1 MERGRYALV
10 PGRLSERLQNFADV
24 ETVSSACSA
33 ADASPRDVAREQTPA
48 LCELLAD
55 CAVTFLLAGTFQL
68 F

>member
-1 MERGRYALV
+1 
-10 PGRLSERLQNFADV
+10 LSERLQNFADV

-55 CAVTFLLAGTFQL
+55 CAVAFLLAGTFQL